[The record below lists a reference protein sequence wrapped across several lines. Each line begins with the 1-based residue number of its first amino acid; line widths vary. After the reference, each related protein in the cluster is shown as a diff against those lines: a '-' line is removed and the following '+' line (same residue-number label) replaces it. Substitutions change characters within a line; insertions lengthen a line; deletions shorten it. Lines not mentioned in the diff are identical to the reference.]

1 MAKKSYHFAKWN
13 ERRILFSCMHT
24 MLGIVVRD
32 NTNIFFI
39 KQKNIEKDLN
49 NFIRL
54 LKIRNSCFTRRSELA
69 LCVKQLFPLQI

>member
-24 MLGIVVRD
+24 MSGIVVRD

-49 NFIRL
+49 NFIRSY
-54 LKIRNSCFTRRSELA
+54 LK
-69 LCVKQLFPLQI
+69 

>member
-32 NTNIFFI
+32 DTNIFFI
-39 KQKNIEKDLN
+39 KKKNIEKDLN
-49 NFIRL
+49 NFIRSY
-54 LKIRNSCFTRRSELA
+54 LKFVHI
-69 LCVKQLFPLQI
+69 